1 MASFETIQTNSI
13 VYHTLITFISFTVL
27 FGGIFG
33 NTANI
38 LVLTRLKLFRNNSAT
53 FYLVTESI
61 VNVFQM
67 LIPFTSRIAINSF
80 DSDLTKTSLVW
91 CKFRQVFSQIVALM
105 TLSIICFASF
115 DQFLST
121 SHYPYLRQSSTVR
134 LARITVS
141 SAALLSFIQAIPF
154 VIYFEIRP
162 LLGCSV
168 YDAGIVIYTTYGY
181 YFLLS
186 GILPI
191 FISSLFS
198 ILAYQN
204 VRRIVRRQMA
214 IRRRKLD
221 QQLTAMILA
230 RVTFFILT
238 FTPYVVVRIYI
249 LVSMKTQPSVTNTA
263 LVQIVSNISTLLSFV
278 NYSVDIHC
286 SK

>member
-191 FISSLFS
+191 FWSISISKCSTYRSSANGNTTEKTRSTIDSDDFS
-198 ILAYQN
+198 SCS
-204 VRRIVRRQMA
+204 
-214 IRRRKLD
+214 
-221 QQLTAMILA
+221 
-230 RVTFFILT
+230 FF
-238 FTPYVVVRIYI
+238 Y
-249 LVSMKTQPSVTNTA
+249 
-263 LVQIVSNISTLLSFV
+263 SNIYAICCRTNL
-278 NYSVDIHC
+278 YSRFYENATEC
-286 SK
+286 NQYCTCTNCQ